1 VQICVGLLNSLR
13 DWVIIQFWKSLVE
26 FAEVFHL
33 FVGCS
38 EILVGLLIKLF
49 EVVGVLVIFT
59 LEFDVESFHIGNE
72 ESSEDLIQFFDRNFL
87 ESILKKAS
95 NILDGLRLLINI
107 VSLKVGPVLIS
118 FAS

>member
-1 VQICVGLLNSLR
+1 
-13 DWVIIQFWKSLVE
+13 
-26 FAEVFHL
+26 
-33 FVGCS
+33 
-38 EILVGLLIKLF
+38 
-49 EVVGVLVIFT
+49 VIFT

-107 VSLKVGPVLIS
+107 VSLKVGPVLNDLS
-118 FAS
+118 KMKEPFTAEQVKKMKDKELATLS